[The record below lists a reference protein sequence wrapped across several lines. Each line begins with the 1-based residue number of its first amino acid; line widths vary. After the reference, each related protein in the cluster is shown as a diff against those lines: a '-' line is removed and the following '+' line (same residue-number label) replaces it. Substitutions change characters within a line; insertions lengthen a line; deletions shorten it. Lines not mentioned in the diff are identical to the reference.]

1 MSETRMKIA
10 LAQITSRLGDL
21 QANLDTHLAYIA
33 QAVAQQ
39 VDVLVFPEMS
49 LAGYRLRDLVPAVAI
64 RPTPDHPILAPLLE
78 ATRQHPIDLVV
89 GFPEVDRRE
98 RHFISAAYL
107 AAGRLVHIHRKVYLP
122 TYGLFEDSRYFAAG
136 DQVGAFET
144 RFGRFGLLICE
155 DFWHLSPPYLLWLD
169 GADVLIFTSA
179 SPARGVGE
187 GKKLGSTRWVEQIN
201 EVYASAFTNFVVH
214 CNRVG
219 FEDGLHFWGGSA
231 VYGPDGVCLV
241 QGVYHDEALITA
253 ELDLRHLRRTRARLP
268 LLRDER
274 PELMCRELERIM
286 RAPST

>member
-1 MSETRMKIA
+1 MKVA
-10 LAQITSRLGDL
+10 LAQVGSRLGDL
-21 QANLDTHLAYIA
+21 EANLQTHLVYIA

-39 VDVLVFPEMS
+39 VELLIFPEMS

-64 RPTPDHPILAPLLE
+64 RPTPDHPLLAPLL
-78 ATRQHPIDLVV
+78 AASRQHAIDLVV

-107 AAGRLVHIHRKVYLP
+107 SDGHIRHIHRKVYLP

-136 DQVGAFET
+136 DQVRAFET
-144 RFGRFGLLICE
+144 RFGRVGLLICE

-169 GADVLIFTSA
+169 GADILIFTSA

-201 EVYASAFTNFVVH
+201 EVYASAFTNFVLH

-231 VYGPDGVCLV
+231 VYSPDGVCLT
-241 QGVYHDEALITA
+241 QGVYHDEALIMA
-253 ELDLRHLRRTRARLP
+253 ELDLRQLRRTRARLP

-274 PELMCRELERIM
+274 PDLMHRELERIW
-286 RAPST
+286 RTTYT